1 MFFSKKSN
9 EKMSIL
15 KEIDTSLY
23 EYVQEEIQNTIKNIY
38 YLSTII
44 VLFLLNVFVV
54 ISVFNNFYYKIIT
67 IVFFTFSF
75 LCLLFLLI
83 REIRKEIE
91 KLLSE
96 GCLSYEKFKEMNVIY
111 NIRNEKQTLSK
122 NVETKKIVKNIK
134 RL

>member
-1 MFFSKKSN
+1 
-9 EKMSIL
+9 MSIL

-23 EYVQEEIQNTIKNIY
+23 EYIQEEIQNTIKNIY

-44 VLFLLNVFVV
+44 ILFLLNVFVA
-54 ISVFNNFYYKIIT
+54 IGIFNNFYYKIIT

-75 LCLLFLLI
+75 LYVLFLLV
-83 REIRKEIE
+83 RKIRKEIE

-96 GCLSYEKFKEMNVIY
+96 VSYEKLKEMNLIY
-111 NIRNEKQTLSK
+111 NIRNEKQVLNK

>member
-23 EYVQEEIQNTIKNIY
+23 EYIQEEIQNTIKNIY

-44 VLFLLNVFVV
+44 ILFLLNVFVA
-54 ISVFNNFYYKIIT
+54 IGIFNNFYYKIIT

-75 LCLLFLLI
+75 LYLLFLLV
-83 REIRKEIE
+83 RKIRKEIE

-96 GCLSYEKFKEMNVIY
+96 VSYEKLKEMNLIY
-111 NIRNEKQTLSK
+111 NIRNEKQTLNK